1 MRSAVILAGG
11 GSRRLGREKARLEFD
26 GKPLL
31 CLTIERLRL
40 AADEVIVVARSEE
53 HARRLSEFIGCE
65 EGIAFAWDSVSGF
78 GPVAGLDAGMERA
91 GGGLVFATACDL
103 PFLSPK
109 VVELLFSVAEEG
121 GCDAVVPQHPNGYVE
136 PLHSVYARERMAAA
150 CRKAIKNGERKIRI
164 PLAELSIRHVPVE
177 RMQNL
182 DAELLTFFNL
192 NTPEDLERA
201 KGLWLRQTNRMPHV
215 RLMSGSF
222 RDQM

>member
-1 MRSAVILAGG
+1 MRSAIILAGG
-11 GSRRLGREKARLEFD
+11 GSRRLGQEKTRLEFE

-31 CLTIERLRL
+31 CWIIERLSL

-53 HARRLSEFIGCE
+53 HAGRLSEFIGCGN
-65 EGIAFAWDSVSGF
+65 GIAFAWDSVSGF
-78 GPVAGLDAGMERA
+78 GPVAGLDAGMSRA

-109 VVELLFSVAEEG
+109 VVELLFSVAEEEG
-121 GCDAVVPQHPNGYVE
+121 GCDAVVPLHPSGYVE

-164 PLAELSIRHVPVE
+164 PLAELCIRHVPVE
-177 RMQNL
+177 RIRNL

-192 NTPEDLERA
+192 NTPEDLQRA
-201 KGLWLRQTNRMPHV
+201 RELWLKQTNRTASCPPHV
-215 RLMSGSF
+215 R
-222 RDQM
+222 